1 VTICESWARTLEE
14 LRRFYREADK
24 AGKGLIK
31 LEKTV
36 IGGHGEI
43 FFTGAPGVRASGQI
57 VLCENTTGAF
67 RGPMTVALF
76 SDVNFLFNQYDMRYC
91 SDVKAAVSVQGVG
104 WTFDDCQIR
113 ASGGTALRCDRA
125 CRAKVRHCSPTA
137 PIQEPYFT
145 PKQPY

>member
-1 VTICESWARTLEE
+1 MEE
-14 LRRFYREADK
+14 LRRFYKEADK

-36 IGGHGEI
+36 IGGYGEL
-43 FFTGAPGVRASGQI
+43 FFAGAPGVKASGQI

-67 RGPMTVALF
+67 RGPMTLALL
-76 SDVNFLFNQYDMRYC
+76 SDVDFLFDQCDMRYC
-91 SDVKAAVSVQGVG
+91 SDVKAAISVQGVG

-125 CRAKVRHCSPTA
+125 CRAKVCY
-137 PIQEPYFT
+137 I
-145 PKQPY
+145 